1 MKHIISIVSITL
13 LLTACGQN
21 KTQTVA
27 DVIATD
33 NLQTIR
39 LKRNEIVAQQQE
51 ITEKLKQLDAKIA
64 VLDTQKKVPLI
75 TTFKVKQKIFTH
87 FLE

>member
-39 LKRNEIVAQQQE
+39 LKRNESN
-51 ITEKLKQLDAKIA
+51 
-64 VLDTQKKVPLI
+64 
-75 TTFKVKQKIFTH
+75 
-87 FLE
+87 